1 MAEAPG
7 VGRSRRGHVALS
19 QLVTG
24 QAQGGGDARVAQVTS
39 DLPVS
44 FSACPAE
51 ARAPQPP
58 GRTAAAALPVLRELT
73 YVCRELLGARAR
85 VCRRAS
91 ASAAWDRHTQPPGS
105 VTRPRLRSCHV
116 ARQSSSS
123 LLSRRCYLPC
133 SGCRGEGRL
142 TSAQAC
148 VRKATH
154 VTHELGR
161 GERELGEAAREGC
174 NDPHPRTLSRS
185 VWRVSDLCTGCDT
198 GVGLAGA

>member
-1 MAEAPG
+1 M
-7 VGRSRRGHVALS
+7 ALS

-51 ARAPQPP
+51 ARTPQPP

-174 NDPHPRTLSRS
+174 NDPHPRTMSRS